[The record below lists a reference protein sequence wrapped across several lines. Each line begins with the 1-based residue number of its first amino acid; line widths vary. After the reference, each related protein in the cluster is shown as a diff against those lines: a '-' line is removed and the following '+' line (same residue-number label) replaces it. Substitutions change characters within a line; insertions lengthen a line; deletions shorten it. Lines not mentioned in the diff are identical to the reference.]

1 MKMSQMRR
9 MAKLDPGEPLFVK
22 RAQLDDSLEAD
33 GYSLRSIYQELE
45 MDSAYVDT
53 HDDISE
59 SENVVQL
66 HSHTFF
72 EILFCHGGNLEY
84 LLGTERYHLQ
94 RGDVVFVPPG
104 ISHCPIF
111 TEKLVEPYARDV
123 LWLSPLFAKNMA
135 ELFPGE
141 TILPNQPFVLRTAGT
156 QWENLLGQLFRAGVR
171 ESYARAPGWQA
182 AVYGNSIRLLIQLN
196 RVRAND
202 KTLTPPTEKQELL
215 DRILFYIESEMAQKI
230 TLAETARRF
239 LVSESTINQL
249 FRKRMKVSFYHYV
262 TQRRLIAAK
271 TLLLSS
277 TPAEQICTRVGFGD
291 YSTFYRAFKQEYGIS
306 PAEYRRLQ
314 EGQPHEARNE

>member
-9 MAKLDPGEPLFVK
+9 MAKLDPGEPLFAK
-22 RAQLDDSLEAD
+22 KAQLDNSLEAD
-33 GYSLRSIYQELE
+33 GYVPGSIYQELE

-53 HDDISE
+53 HDDISK
-59 SENVVQL
+59 SVDVVQL
-66 HSHTFF
+66 HSHTFY
-72 EILFCHGGNLEY
+72 EILFCRGGSLEY

-104 ISHCPIF
+104 ISHCPLF
-111 TEKLVEPYARDV
+111 LEKLVEPYARDV
-123 LWLSPLFAKNMA
+123 LWLSPLFAKNMD
-135 ELFPGE
+135 ELFAGE
-141 TILPNQPFVLRTAGT
+141 IVLPSQPFLLRTTGT
-156 QWENLLGQLFRAGVR
+156 RFEEILGELFRTGVR

-182 AVYGNSIRLLIQLN
+182 AVYGNSMRLVVQLIRL
-196 RVRAND
+196 RTND
-202 KTLTPPTEKQELL
+202 KTLTPPTAKQELL

>member
-9 MAKLDPGEPLFVK
+9 MAKSKPGEPLFIK

-59 SENVVQL
+59 SADVVQL

-72 EILFCHGGNLEY
+72 EILFCRSGSLEY

-111 TEKLVEPYARDV
+111 LEKLVEPYLRDV
-123 LWLSPLFAKNMA
+123 LWLSPLFARNMA
-135 ELFPGE
+135 DLFPGE
-141 TILPNQPFVLRTAGT
+141 TVLPNQPFVLRTVGT
-156 QWENLLGQLFRAGVR
+156 RWENLLEQLFRAGVR

-182 AVYGNSIRLLIQLN
+182 AVYGNTMRLLVQLN
-196 RVRAND
+196 RVRDNN

-215 DRILFYIESEMAQKI
+215 DRILYYIESEMAQKI

-271 TLLLSS
+271 TLLLSA

-314 EGQPHEARNE
+314 EGQPHETHQE